1 MRKTQVCA
9 KCKGTGRVIDSVAE
23 GKRLRAKREKQNI
36 SLRVFAKRLGC
47 APMHLSNLERGV
59 RTWSETMIQKYEKN
73 LYATLDP

>member
-23 GKRLRAKREKQNI
+23 GKRLRTKREKQNI
-36 SLRVFAKRLGC
+36 SLRFFAKRLGC

-59 RTWSETMIQKYEKN
+59 RTWSETMIQKYEK
-73 LYATLDP
+73 TLLCNSSP